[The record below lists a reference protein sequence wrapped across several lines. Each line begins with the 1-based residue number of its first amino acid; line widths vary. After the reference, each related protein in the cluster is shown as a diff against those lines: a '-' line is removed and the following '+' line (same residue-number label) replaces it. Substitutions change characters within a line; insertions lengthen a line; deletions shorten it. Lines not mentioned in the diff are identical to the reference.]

1 MRSSLTRPVGYGLLH
16 FRAARV
22 EGRVFGDWAMCQE
35 LTKIVQKPMQ
45 SQRQIP
51 NKLRRIVD
59 NIRPCDPAGIET
71 IA

>member
-1 MRSSLTRPVGYGLLH
+1 
-16 FRAARV
+16 
-22 EGRVFGDWAMCQE
+22 MCQE

-59 NIRPCDPAGIET
+59 NIRQCDPAGIET

>member
-35 LTKIVQKPMQ
+35 LTKIVQKPINP
-45 SQRQIP
+45 SGRFP
-51 NKLRRIVD
+51 TNL
-59 NIRPCDPAGIET
+59 EE
-71 IA
+71 